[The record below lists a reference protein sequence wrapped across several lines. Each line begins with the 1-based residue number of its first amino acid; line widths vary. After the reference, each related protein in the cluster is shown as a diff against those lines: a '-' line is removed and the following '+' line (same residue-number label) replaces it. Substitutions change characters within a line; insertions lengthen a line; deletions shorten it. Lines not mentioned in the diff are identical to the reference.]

1 MQDKEQSYD
10 FYVEVDGKPFNG
22 NAAITQKDTEK
33 SDDAD
38 TQDKTKEDKS
48 ENTAGT
54 TVQITDGKLS
64 LTDGQTATIANIPAG
79 VSYSI
84 KETTGDRYVTLI
96 DNKVTA
102 ETAGTVE
109 EGKTTETQFVNQV
122 IHLNITKT
130 DLTGEREVAGAAMT
144 LYKAEDV
151 NEDGTVKDGAEALDS
166 WVSGKE
172 SFHDFGP
179 AIKAG
184 ESYVLVETAAPDGYT
199 YAENI
204 SFTVNADGTIKID
217 AEKTTDRKSVV

>member
-1 MQDKEQSYD
+1 MQQSH
-10 FYVEVDGKPFNG
+10 KR
-22 NAAITQKDTEK
+22 T
-33 SDDAD
+33 D

-166 WVSGKE
+166 WVSGK
-172 SFHDFGP
+172 
-179 AIKAG
+179 
-184 ESYVLVETAAPDGYT
+184 
-199 YAENI
+199 
-204 SFTVNADGTIKID
+204 
-217 AEKTTDRKSVV
+217 